1 MRDGPSD
8 PGKWGYR
15 GPERP
20 KRERWRQLFPE
31 NSEEGT
37 SKGGPL
43 TRVAKAFS
51 FAKAVDLPEARGP
64 LALVQAWNW
73 GGIDY

>member
-1 MRDGPSD
+1 MASAV
-8 PGKWGYR
+8 
-15 GPERP
+15 P
-20 KRERWRQLFPE
+20 KHQGDSG